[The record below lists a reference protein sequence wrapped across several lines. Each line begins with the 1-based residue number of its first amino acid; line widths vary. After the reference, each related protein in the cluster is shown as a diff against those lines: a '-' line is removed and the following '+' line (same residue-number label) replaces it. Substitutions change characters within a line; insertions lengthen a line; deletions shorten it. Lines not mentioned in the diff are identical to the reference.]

1 MSTFTTPV
9 PSTIRTIDG
18 DRITRISAGF
28 GLAYA
33 LCQLIVMIGF
43 SVLVLPKGGS
53 IGEDPL
59 HWGNDVLNAAAW
71 YRVGNYLLILSG
83 MLLLGFLGAVHAR
96 LRRADPSGVLATIAV
111 GAGILLSLLWP
122 LAAVLHDVA
131 LDIAGTGADVRMLA
145 GWDSVAPYSLALSA
159 LPRLFFVAAIV
170 AGLRRNG
177 EAPWVRRIGIVLL
190 PLSAL
195 GSATLLTGAA
205 FPVLALSTLAT
216 ELWIGA
222 LAVRWMRQRDLD

>member
-1 MSTFTTPV
+1 MST
-9 PSTIRTIDG
+9 STAPATSTVQAIDV
-18 DRITRISAGF
+18 DRAARISAGF
-28 GLAYA
+28 GLAYV

-43 SVLVLPKGGS
+43 SVFVLPKGGS
-53 IGEDPL
+53 TGEDPL
-59 HWGNDVLNAAAW
+59 HWGNDVLGAEAW

-83 MLLLGFLGAVHAR
+83 LLLLGFLGAVHAR
-96 LRRADPSGVLATIAV
+96 LRQADPSGVLATIAV
-111 GAGILLSLLWP
+111 GAGTLLSLIWP

-145 GWDSVAPYSLALSA
+145 GWDSVAPYSLAFSA

-170 AGLRRNG
+170 AGLRRAG
-177 EAPWVRRIGIVLL
+177 EASWLRRFGIALL
-190 PLSAL
+190 PVSLL

-205 FPVLALSTLAT
+205 FPVLALSTVAT

-222 LAVRWMRQRDLD
+222 VAVRWMRPTR

>member
-9 PSTIRTIDG
+9 TSAVQTV
-18 DRITRISAGF
+18 DRASAIRISAGF

-53 IGEDPL
+53 IGEEPL
-59 HWGNDVLNAAAW
+59 HWGNDVLSAAAW
-71 YRVGNYLLILSG
+71 YRVGNYLLILSS
-83 MLLLGFLGAVHAR
+83 MLLLGFLGAIHAR
-96 LRRADPSGVLATIAV
+96 LRQADPSGVLATIAV
-111 GAGILLSLLWP
+111 GAGSLLSLLWP

-131 LDIAGTGADVRMLA
+131 LNIADTGADVRMLA

-159 LPRLFFVAAIV
+159 LARLFFIAAI
-170 AGLRRNG
+170 ALGLRPG

-190 PLSAL
+190 PVSAL

-216 ELWIGA
+216 DLWIGA
-222 LAVRWMRQRDLD
+222 VAVRWMRSAR

>member
-1 MSTFTTPV
+1 MSTFATPV
-9 PSTIRTIDG
+9 TPTAQTVDVNRP
-18 DRITRISAGF
+18 TRISAGF

-53 IGEDPL
+53 TGEDPL
-59 HWGNDVLNAAAW
+59 HWGNDVLGAATW

-83 MLLLGFLGAVHAR
+83 VLLLGFLGAVHGR
-96 LRRADPSGVLATIAV
+96 LRLADPSGVFATIAV
-111 GAGILLSLLWP
+111 GAGVLLSLLWP
-122 LAAVLHDVA
+122 LAAVLHNVA
-131 LDIAGTGADVRMLA
+131 LDIADTGADVRMLA

-170 AGLRRNG
+170 AGLRRAG
-177 EAPWVRRIGIVLL
+177 EAPWLRRTGIVLL
-190 PLSAL
+190 PVSLL

-205 FPVLALSTLAT
+205 FPVLALGTLAT

-222 LAVRWMRQRDLD
+222 VAVRWMRSAR